1 MSWRKITPLTVRLRR
16 VSFVSRLLL
25 LAGAGAMA
33 VSVLL
38 TWVTIDGPSIALD
51 LPLIGAEVSPRSRT
65 IAGTDTAL
73 WPVVVAIA
81 AVVAILGLLGV
92 ARRLLL
98 ALGLLVVGAGNA
110 LLYYVSN
117 AVEIES
123 NDRGRIEQLVADA
136 LISSATGP
144 GPPLLIA
151 AGIAIVAGAL
161 LLRGPRPRSC

>member
-1 MSWRKITPLTVRLRR
+1 
-16 VSFVSRLLL
+16 
-25 LAGAGAMA
+25 MA

-136 LISSATGP
+136 LISSSTGP

-161 LLRGPRPRSC
+161 LSRGRRPRGC

>member
-1 MSWRKITPLTVRLRR
+1 
-16 VSFVSRLLL
+16 
-25 LAGAGAMA
+25 MA

-81 AVVAILGLLGV
+81 AVVANLGLLGV

-136 LISSATGP
+136 LISSSTGP

-161 LLRGPRPRSC
+161 LSRDRRPRSC

>member
-1 MSWRKITPLTVRLRR
+1 
-16 VSFVSRLLL
+16 
-25 LAGAGAMA
+25 MA

-161 LLRGPRPRSC
+161 LSRGRRPRSC